1 MREKYGFYFGRNQ
14 DALLWSSLVGFDLK
28 FDPLRDKAC
37 LQDLLEGNLPGLLRR
52 FNRRSPVLFWRRRQ
66 KITDDIEWNLFKTR
80 LSGEFF
86 GSGGDNRF
94 HSFGTV
100 RVHTSLARG

>member
-1 MREKYGFYFGRNQ
+1 MFAGFIRGGFI
-14 DALLWSSLVGFDLK
+14 LVIEV
-28 FDPLRDKAC
+28 
-37 LQDLLEGNLPGLLRR
+37 LQSEVAG
-52 FNRRSPVLFWRRRQ
+52 LFWRRRQ
-66 KITDDIEWNLFKTR
+66 KITDDIEWNLFRTH